1 MKYHMM
7 GIGDDSLEGMD
18 GPKPRKP
25 VAYLTGVEVGK
36 GMFSNESSVSFTD
49 TNGKK
54 HSGFFYKDMI
64 LDGAL
69 EVQVLHTDEKLA
81 LIRPTRG
88 QEFLEVRGITVPK
101 SRLRYVG

>member
-1 MKYHMM
+1 
-7 GIGDDSLEGMD
+7 
-18 GPKPRKP
+18 
-25 VAYLTGVEVGK
+25 
-36 GMFSNESSVSFTD
+36 
-49 TNGKK
+49 
-54 HSGFFYKDMI
+54 MI